1 MTGSDAPR
9 RGRLRRAGGWARR
22 RADPKVIVP
31 IIITLGL
38 IGYVS
43 VIAAGPKSGGQIW
56 DIVKRTWWVVL
67 LLTIPYIAARAFLWR
82 ELLVQL
88 GIDVPWRPALVTLAG
103 GEIAKT
109 VPCGVYVQNYLLA
122 RLEGFGELPVVR
134 STLATTAFLAFESLL
149 ALPVAVLIGMPHT
162 PWLPFAL
169 LGLIAFWIALLL
181 VLRLVVHYWEFHL
194 APGTPRWL
202 RHILVIADEFLEAAA
217 DLFTWRTA
225 RALIP
230 AAIYMLVYV
239 GELYLIAGA
248 VGVHSISFA
257 QTMGIYA
264 IVVLTVILV
273 PIPAKLGTTE
283 LTGLTAFVAYGI
295 PEPTAAIIMLGLRLL
310 GTGMTMLV
318 AGLILLVLRGE
329 FRAAPPGDATA
340 AGVRPAEAADW
351 QRQAADD

>member
-1 MTGSDAPR
+1 MTGDDARPP
-9 RGRLRRAGGWARR
+9 GRLRRAGGWARR
-22 RADPKVIVP
+22 RADPKVVIP
-31 IIITLGL
+31 IAVTLGL

-43 VIAAGPKSGGQIW
+43 VIASGPKSGTEIW
-56 DIVKRTWWVVL
+56 DILKRTWWVVL

-109 VPCGVYVQNYLLA
+109 FPGGVYVQNYLLA
-122 RLEGFGELPVVR
+122 RLEGFDELPVVR

-162 PWLPFAL
+162 PWLPYAL
-169 LGLIAFWIALLL
+169 LGLVAFWLGALLL
-181 VLRLVVHYWEFHL
+181 LRLVVHYWEFHL

-202 RHILVIADEFLEAAA
+202 RRALTIADEFLEAAA

-230 AAIYMLVYV
+230 AAVYMLVYV

-273 PIPAKLGTTE
+273 PVPAKLGTTE

-310 GTGMTMLV
+310 GTGMTMLL
-318 AGLILLVLRGE
+318 AGAILFVLRGE
-329 FRAAPPGDATA
+329 FRAPPGGDCAT
-340 AGVRPAEAADW
+340 GDQPTVVDGW
-351 QRQAADD
+351 QPQAADD